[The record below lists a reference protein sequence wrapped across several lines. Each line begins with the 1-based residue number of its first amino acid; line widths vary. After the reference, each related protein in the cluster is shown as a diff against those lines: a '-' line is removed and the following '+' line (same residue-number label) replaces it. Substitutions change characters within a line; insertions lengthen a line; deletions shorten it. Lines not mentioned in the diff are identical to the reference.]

1 MGLEVGL
8 TTYVREDR
16 AQKQKKISELFLSRS
31 DVLAH

>member
-8 TTYVREDR
+8 TTYGREDR
-16 AQKQKKISELFLSRS
+16 AQKPKKNSEISLSRS